1 MRYLVRGEFVE
12 DTFEAMSPVES
23 ALYFQQVIK
32 PSIEA
37 LWELAE
43 ERNAVRG
50 VTAGWRES
58 VFVVEAAS
66 SDEVGR
72 LLRSLPFR
80 DAIRWTVSPIDSL
93 QYALKK
99 HREARRAM
107 RTMVVER

>member
-12 DTFEAMSPVES
+12 DTLEELSPAES

-43 ERNAVRG
+43 ERKVVRG
-50 VTAGWRES
+50 VTAGWRECA
-58 VFVVEAAS
+58 FVVEAAS
-66 SDEVGR
+66 SDEVAR

-80 DAIRWTVSPIDSL
+80 GAIRWSVSPVQSL
-93 QYALKK
+93 QSALKS
-99 HREARRAM
+99 HREARRAG

>member
-1 MRYLVRGEFVE
+1 MRYLVRGEFIE
-12 DTFEAMSPVES
+12 ES
-23 ALYFQQVIK
+23 FAARRPEESLLYFQQVIR

-37 LWELAE
+37 LWELADE
-43 ERNAVRG
+43 KRFVQG
-50 VTAGWRES
+50 VTTGERES
-58 VFVVEAAS
+58 VFVIEAKS
-66 SDEVGR
+66 NDEVGR

-93 QYALKK
+93 QSALER